1 MDNRGK
7 YTNGLIILAVL
18 VIAGL
23 LVPGTGAVFPGGH
36 GAWPIV
42 TAPDLNTSG
51 TDGANSTIPAKYQ
64 TSPVPLRIEVII
76 SETLIP
82 GPKGE
87 MQAGPRSI
95 GFAADPVS
103 LLILVVLIIAGAA
116 GGWYLV
122 RGKSGEAEDEDDE
135 ENRE

>member
-1 MDNRGK
+1 MGK
-7 YTNGLIILAVL
+7 HTQGRIILAVL
-18 VIAGL
+18 AIAGL

-36 GAWPIV
+36 EAWPIV

-51 TDGANSTIPAKYQ
+51 IDVVNSTIPAKHQ
-64 TSPVPLRIEVII
+64 TSPVPIRVEVII

-95 GFAADPVS
+95 GFAADAVS
-103 LLILVVLIIAGAA
+103 LLILVVLIIAGAV
-116 GGWYLV
+116 GVWYLV
-122 RGKSGEAEDEDDE
+122 RRKPGEAEEEDDE
-135 ENRE
+135 ENGE